1 MDLREK
7 RTKRNI
13 KNAFISLRKTKAL
26 ERITVK
32 ELAELAEISKA
43 TFYLHYCDIYD
54 LSDQL
59 QKEVIQDILLSLDK
73 PDLFL
78 TDSTAF
84 TASLFHSFHEQQAL
98 IDILFSGSQ
107 SSVLPLN
114 IERELKNYIFE
125 RVPSA
130 RQNVKYNIS
139 LTYQIL
145 GGFHVY
151 QEYHKDYD
159 IDYIMEVINELNTL
173 SKTKSNI
180 LT

>member
-59 QKEVIQDILLSLDK
+59 QKEVIQDIFEMPYKTAPFSSHLEICQKASEDGCKVILVGEYGNTSVSFGELD
-73 PDLFL
+73 
-78 TDSTAF
+78 
-84 TASLFHSFHEQQAL
+84 
-98 IDILFSGSQ
+98 
-107 SSVLPLN
+107 
-114 IERELKNYIFE
+114 
-125 RVPSA
+125 
-130 RQNVKYNIS
+130 
-139 LTYQIL
+139 
-145 GGFHVY
+145 
-151 QEYHKDYD
+151 
-159 IDYIMEVINELNTL
+159 
-173 SKTKSNI
+173 NI
-180 LT
+180 LYDFYFIYVRIYLLAHNMYLVFK